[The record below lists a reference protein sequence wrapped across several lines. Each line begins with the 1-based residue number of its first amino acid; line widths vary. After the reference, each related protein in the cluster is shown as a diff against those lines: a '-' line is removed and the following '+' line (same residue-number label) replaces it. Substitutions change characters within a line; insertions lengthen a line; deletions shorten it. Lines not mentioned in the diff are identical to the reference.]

1 MQLNRLRKTPV
12 LVPQQRG
19 FSLLEAMISVVILS
33 FGLLSIAAL
42 QVKSLQYSH
51 NSYQRSVAINQANDA
66 VERLWAGVCG
76 LSDSGVLADIE
87 EDWRAA
93 HLDNTFGMAEW
104 NGTIEEVSGSAPP
117 EYEIVIEWEDPRL
130 DLDADGN
137 PVKTEFVYT
146 TIIPEIECG
155 SGS

>member
-1 MQLNRLRKTPV
+1 MHLNQGKFMDWPLRS
-12 LVPQQRG
+12 QRG

-76 LSDSGVLADIE
+76 LSDAGVLDDIE
-87 EDWRAA
+87 EDWKAA
-93 HLDNTFGMAEW
+93 HRGNTDGMAEW
-104 NGTIEEVSGSAPP
+104 DGTIEASGGTPP
-117 EYEIVIEWEDPRL
+117 AYEITIEWEDPRL

-137 PVKTEFVYT
+137 PIKTEFVYT
-146 TIIPEIECG
+146 TIIPEIDCG
-155 SGS
+155 S